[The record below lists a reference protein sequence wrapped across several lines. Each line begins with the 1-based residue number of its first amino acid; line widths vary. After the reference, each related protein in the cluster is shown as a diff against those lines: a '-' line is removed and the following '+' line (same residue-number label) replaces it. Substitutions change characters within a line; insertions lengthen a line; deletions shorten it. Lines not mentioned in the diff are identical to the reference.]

1 MFSMFS
7 DGMIMPV
14 QYTIEKNNNS
24 KREYLT
30 HYTIFNIGN
39 KEVKIDDVEI
49 VHECNILGLKERE
62 KKKNKMSKC
71 RQKHESLECFPERF
85 FSNFFHRGEI
95 YPHQYC
101 IFFDLMQIDFYFE
114 RWREMLVVQ

>member
-7 DGMIMPV
+7 NGMIMPV

-30 HYTIFNIGN
+30 HYTILNIGN

-49 VHECNILGLKERE
+49 VDECNILGLKERE
-62 KKKNKMSKC
+62 K
-71 RQKHESLECFPERF
+71 
-85 FSNFFHRGEI
+85 
-95 YPHQYC
+95 
-101 IFFDLMQIDFYFE
+101 
-114 RWREMLVVQ
+114 

>member
-14 QYTIEKNNNS
+14 QYTIEKKNDS

-30 HYTIFNIGN
+30 HYAIFNIGN

-49 VHECNILGLKERE
+49 VDKCNILCLKER
-62 KKKNKMSKC
+62 KK
-71 RQKHESLECFPERF
+71 
-85 FSNFFHRGEI
+85 
-95 YPHQYC
+95 
-101 IFFDLMQIDFYFE
+101 
-114 RWREMLVVQ
+114 